1 MTLDQLHQGDEAR
14 VVSIRA
20 GHGVQRRLSHLGI
33 HPGDTVRMS
42 GRGAFRG
49 PLLVQ
54 IHGSRV
60 ALGRGIARHVLVE
73 PLDGSSG
80 RRGKRPPHRHRRF
93 GA

>member
-1 MTLDQLHQGDEAR
+1 MTLDQLRPGDKAR

-33 HPGDTVRMS
+33 HPGDTVFLC

-49 PLLVQ
+49 PLLVEV
-54 IHGSRV
+54 HGTQV
-60 ALGRGIARHVLVE
+60 ALGRGIARYVLVE
-73 PLDGSSG
+73 ASG
-80 RRGKRPPHRHRRF
+80 ESVGYPHRRPRRHRRF